1 MRIIRV
7 NVFIIL
13 HYVRRNPGRSRRR
26 RRFTILLYAR
36 VSHYYFPRRRR
47 VVRGDQYTTAAAA
60 AVGTTTTTQKKKR
73 LVKRALLRHYA
84 VREISYCCRYVLVLR
99 LLLVCIMRC
108 YNNRTEYIHAPQ
120 SNLYTK
126 GCCSGGAQPFPIL
139 CPWVSLFVRVDDNIS
154 NAIHA

>member
-26 RRFTILLYAR
+26 QRFRILLYAR

-60 AVGTTTTTQKKKR
+60 VGTTTTTQKKKTGKKGTSATLCSSR
-73 LVKRALLRHYA
+73 DQ
-84 VREISYCCRYVLVLR
+84 
-99 LLLVCIMRC
+99 LLLPV
-108 YNNRTEYIHAPQ
+108 RTRSTFI
-120 SNLYTK
+120 
-126 GCCSGGAQPFPIL
+126 
-139 CPWVSLFVRVDDNIS
+139 IS
-154 NAIHA
+154 MHNAMLQ